1 MKGDELGSHDYTKHL
16 SSLKM
21 CHSRTWEHPATGK
34 YPAYCFPSQLTSQDL
49 WSPGPHLEESSC
61 RELPASRRNY
71 LKHDTVPIAELEL

>member
-34 YPAYCFPSQLTSQDL
+34 YPAYCFPSQVTSQDL
-49 WSPGPHLEESSC
+49 FGALVLTLWNQAVVSY
-61 RELPASRRNY
+61 LPAGGI
-71 LKHDTVPIAELEL
+71 T